1 MSDKNEGLILA
12 ACVACV
18 VVMVIVGASYSN
30 HLKYDVCDPQYLK
43 NVFTPER
50 LASEIA
56 KDRFN
61 CELPPE
67 ILQYMATHNLTIT
80 PTPPDPHRVWVEP

>member
-1 MSDKNEGLILA
+1 MGDNEGLIPA
-12 ACVACV
+12 ACVAVV
-18 VVMVIVGASYSN
+18 VVMIIVGASYSS

-43 NVFTPER
+43 KVFTPER

-56 KDRFN
+56 RDKFN

-67 ILQYMATHNLTIT
+67 ILQYMATHNLTT
-80 PTPPDPHRVWVEP
+80 TPPAPDPSKVWVEP